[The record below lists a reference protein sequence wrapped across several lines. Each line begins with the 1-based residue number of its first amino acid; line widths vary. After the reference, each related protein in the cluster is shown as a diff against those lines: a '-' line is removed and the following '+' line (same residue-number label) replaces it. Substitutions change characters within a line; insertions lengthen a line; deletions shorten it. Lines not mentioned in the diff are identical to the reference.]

1 MTSHRILRAG
11 IFILAL
17 LVGLLRENIARGQ
30 KASTPAYKPSP
41 SLTSGEIYPR

>member
-30 KASTPAYKPSP
+30 AAQTPAYKPAP